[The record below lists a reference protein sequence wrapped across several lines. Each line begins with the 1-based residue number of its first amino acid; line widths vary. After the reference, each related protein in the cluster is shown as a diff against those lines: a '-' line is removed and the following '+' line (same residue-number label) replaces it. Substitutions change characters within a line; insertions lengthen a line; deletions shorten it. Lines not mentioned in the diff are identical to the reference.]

1 MMLATG
7 CAVGAS
13 PAAVQDGTYRLFA
26 TSDQGGQVAAGAPV
40 LTIALDR
47 VTLTE
52 GADTTPAAFGEATE
66 PLVVCPPSGRG
77 SPVSLDAP
85 LSVDGVVFT
94 RPALVGD
101 CGQTTPVRVTLVDL
115 DATDTSLRFPF
126 TRWAE
131 FCALTD
137 PDC

>member
-1 MMLATG
+1 M
-7 CAVGAS
+7 
-13 PAAVQDGTYRLFA
+13 
-26 TSDQGGQVAAGAPV
+26 
-40 LTIALDR
+40 
-47 VTLTE
+47 
-52 GADTTPAAFGEATE
+52 
-66 PLVVCPPSGRG
+66 
-77 SPVSLDAP
+77 SLDAP

-131 FCALTD
+131 FCDLTD

>member
-1 MMLATG
+1 MTARAWLLVLMMLATG

-52 GADTTPAAFGEATE
+52 GADTTPAAI
-66 PLVVCPPSGRG
+66 R
-77 SPVSLDAP
+77 
-85 LSVDGVVFT
+85 
-94 RPALVGD
+94 
-101 CGQTTPVRVTLVDL
+101 
-115 DATDTSLRFPF
+115 
-126 TRWAE
+126 
-131 FCALTD
+131 
-137 PDC
+137 